1 MLEEVPDILILQT
14 HSSMVLDDM
23 KCIVA
28 LDRLCDLRVH
38 ISIEGDQDSL
48 PGLPPPPCSVDQR
61 INVVQEFSLRGIT
74 VVVCMSPLY
83 PLKDPETFFAR
94 LAESGASAVV
104 IDHFIGGD
112 GTQDGSR
119 TRRTR
124 LPLAMKSFDEQA
136 LEISY
141 REKIAAIAR
150 NYLPVGI
157 SAPGFAGVYS
167 SKVVS
172 ITGKT

>member
-1 MLEEVPDILILQT
+1 MAEDKISILL
-14 HSSMVLDDM
+14 SD
-23 KCIVA
+23 
-28 LDRLCDLRVH
+28 

-48 PGLPPPPCSVDQR
+48 PGLPPPPCSVGQR
-61 INVVQEFSLRGIT
+61 IKLVKEFALRGIT

-83 PLKDPETFFAR
+83 PLKDPNYFFTR
-94 LAESGASAVV
+94 LAGSGASAVV

-136 LEISY
+136 LELSY
-141 REKIAAIAR
+141 REKIATIAR

-167 SKVVS
+167 SKMVS
-172 ITGKT
+172 ITEKT